1 MTKKLREAW
10 AESSQIWGNS
20 SFANGGGREKM
31 EALLKFEDDVLHA
44 LKEKK
49 VSMLECI
56 APRSGEAGF
65 VRV

>member
-10 AESSQIWGNS
+10 GEASQIWGNS
-20 SFANGGGREKM
+20 SFANRGGREKM
-31 EALLKFEDDVLHA
+31 ESLLKFEEDVLHA
-44 LKEKK
+44 LKEKR

-56 APRSGEAGF
+56 APGSGETGF